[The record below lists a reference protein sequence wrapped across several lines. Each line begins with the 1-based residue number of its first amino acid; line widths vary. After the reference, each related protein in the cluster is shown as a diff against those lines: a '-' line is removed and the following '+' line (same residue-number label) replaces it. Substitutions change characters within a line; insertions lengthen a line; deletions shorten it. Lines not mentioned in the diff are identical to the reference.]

1 MRWPMLSI
9 RVTVLT
15 AITVAVLAPNMILWH
30 LEQKLT
36 RQAQEPLIAQN
47 RKAVLQMTANA
58 LVKPMWSLD
67 EPGIQQVAQR
77 VLDEPTVLSL
87 RLIERRPLT
96 APTVLVQAEEA
107 PFEGVPLKTHI
118 LHEGEVLGELE
129 LWFDPAQID
138 RLLADRRRASLQLAA
153 LQVLLSM
160 AVLIAVL
167 YRRLLAPTSTTCINR
182 STPCSISWRRRK
194 PCWRRSH
201 CTTA

>member
-47 RKAVLQMTANA
+47 RKVVLQMTANA

-118 LHEGEVLGELE
+118 LHGVKSWVNWSSG
-129 LWFDPAQID
+129 
-138 RLLADRRRASLQLAA
+138 
-153 LQVLLSM
+153 
-160 AVLIAVL
+160 
-167 YRRLLAPTSTTCINR
+167 STRPR
-182 STPCSISWRRRK
+182 STGCWPTGGGPPSSWLRCR
-194 PCWRRSH
+194 C
-201 CTTA
+201 C

>member
-67 EPGIQQVAQR
+67 EPGIQQLAQR
-77 VLDEPTVLSL
+77 VLDGPTVLSL

-194 PCWRRSH
+194 PS
-201 CTTA
+201 